1 MGGRSIFRVDNLGS
15 LEVSYPVDHVRAEDS
30 FTCSLL
36 RIYFS
41 SSMIDIRRLK
51 GFASERL
58 HSGSRLR
65 NVLLSERDQLK
76 VNDFLAKMDI
86 WITLLN
92 LETANP

>member
-1 MGGRSIFRVDNLGS
+1 
-15 LEVSYPVDHVRAEDS
+15 
-30 FTCSLL
+30 
-36 RIYFS
+36 
-41 SSMIDIRRLK
+41 MIDIRRLK

>member
-1 MGGRSIFRVDNLGS
+1 
-15 LEVSYPVDHVRAEDS
+15 
-30 FTCSLL
+30 
-36 RIYFS
+36 
-41 SSMIDIRRLK
+41 MIDIRSLK

-58 HSGSRLR
+58 HTSSQLR

-92 LETANP
+92 LETANV